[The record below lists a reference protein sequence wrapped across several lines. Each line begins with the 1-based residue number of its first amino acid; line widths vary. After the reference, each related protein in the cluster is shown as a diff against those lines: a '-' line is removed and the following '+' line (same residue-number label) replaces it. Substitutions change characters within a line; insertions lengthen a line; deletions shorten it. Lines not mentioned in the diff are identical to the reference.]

1 MFLVIKWL
9 SEVKPISDNL
19 ITFYCI
25 AIAVSV
31 FLSETQ
37 PIPKYN
43 TASDPQLNQY
53 VYFNPVVLMT
63 YAVATVLLHIW
74 LYLIRLQTAQ
84 VSIKLSY
91 NSTATSKGGIAPFG
105 TEIYSFSWQVCP
117 AATYIFMLIINMSC
131 SEGPGAELAFLN
143 EDANEKP

>member
-1 MFLVIKWL
+1 MCTQTVKQRPIFQEFTLLEFPKQLQFRKRFLVIKWL

-25 AIAVSV
+25 ATAILV

-43 TASDPQLNQY
+43 TASGPQLHQY

-63 YAVATVLLHIW
+63 YAVAVVLLHIW
-74 LYLIRLQTAQ
+74 LYLIRLQTAH
-84 VSIKLSY
+84 VSIQISD
-91 NSTATSKGGIAPFG
+91 NSTHTSKGGIAPFG
-105 TEIYSFSWQVCP
+105 TEICSFSW
-117 AATYIFMLIINMSC
+117 
-131 SEGPGAELAFLN
+131 
-143 EDANEKP
+143 